1 MFNEYEFSML
11 SKIKQKEMV
20 TFVNDDQPFSS
31 LQDSNKKTTLKA
43 KVKNKPTHTSLCCE
57 PACC

>member
-20 TFVNDDQPFSS
+20 TFVNDDQPFSL

-43 KVKNKPTHTSLCCE
+43 KVKTKPTNTSLCCE